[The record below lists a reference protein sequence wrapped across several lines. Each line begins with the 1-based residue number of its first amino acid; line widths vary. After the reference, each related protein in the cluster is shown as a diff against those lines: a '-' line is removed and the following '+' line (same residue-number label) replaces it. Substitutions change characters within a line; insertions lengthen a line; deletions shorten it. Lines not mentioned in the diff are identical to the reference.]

1 MSEKT
6 LQSLVMFADVSDS
19 TRLYEALGDRRAQA
33 IISECLTRMADICQR
48 YSGVPI
54 KTVGDEIMCRFPS
67 VDQGVLAAQKINQDL
82 ECEPKTEKVTLSVR
96 IGMHFGPV
104 VEQEDDLYGDV
115 VNVAARMTSIAR
127 GQQIITTQ
135 AVVDRL
141 SRQFANMVRF
151 YDKAAVKGKQ
161 EEINMYEILW
171 GQADVTGII
180 SRVDFSNNVA
190 FTYLQLRYKDDEII
204 VTPTDADL
212 LIGRG
217 KQCDLIVNALLAS
230 RTHARLEYRRGKFV
244 LVDQSTNGTFVKTQ
258 DGGKVYLKREQLPLS
273 GQGVISLGEAI
284 SEQSENLIYFDCR

>member
-19 TRLYEALGDRRAQA
+19 TRLYEALGDRRAQT
-33 IISECLTRMADICQR
+33 IISECLVRMAEICQS

-54 KTVGDEIMCRFPS
+54 KTVGDEIMCRFPG

-82 ECEPKTEKVTLSVR
+82 EYEPETAQAKLSVR
-96 IGMHFGPV
+96 IGMHYGPV
-104 VEQEDDLYGDV
+104 VEQKDDLYGDV

-180 SRVDFSNNVA
+180 SRVDFSKNVA
-190 FTYLQLRYKDDEII
+190 FTYLQLKYRDDEII
-204 VTPTDADL
+204 VKPNDAVL

-217 KQCDLIVNALLAS
+217 KQCNLVVQALLAS

-258 DGGKVYLKREQLPLS
+258 DGGKVYLKREELPLS

-284 SEQSENLIYFDCR
+284 GEQSENLIYFDCR

>member
-6 LQSLVMFADVSDS
+6 LQSLVMFADVSGS
-19 TRLYEALGDRRAQA
+19 TKLYEALGDRRAQT
-33 IISECLTRMADICQR
+33 IITECLSHMAEICQR

-54 KTVGDEIMCRFPS
+54 KTVGDELMCRFPG
-67 VDQGVLAAQKINQDL
+67 VDQGVMAAQRINQDL
-82 ECEPKTEKVTLSVR
+82 ECELKTHKMKISVR

-104 VEQEDDLYGDV
+104 VEQQDDLYGDV

-151 YDKAAVKGKQ
+151 YDKAAVKGKK

-180 SRVDFSNNVA
+180 SRADVSKNVA
-190 FTYLQLRYKDDEII
+190 FTYLRLNYKNDEII
-204 VTPTDADL
+204 LTPNNAAL
-212 LIGRG
+212 LVGRG
-217 KQCDLIVNALLAS
+217 SQCNLIVHALLAS

-244 LVDQSTNGTFVKTQ
+244 LIDQSTNGTFVKNQ
-258 DGGKVYLKREQLPLS
+258 DGGKVYLKREELPLS
-273 GQGVISLGEAI
+273 GNGVISLGEAI
-284 SEQSENLIYFDCR
+284 GEQSENLIYFDCR